1 VFKAVVQ
8 DAKIWK
14 NLLTAISTLIEEA
27 DFNTTED
34 GLKLRSMDPSHVA
47 MVDFEWSKEAF
58 EEYVCDKP
66 TNIRVNITTMLKLL
80 RRSKS
85 EESLEISYDEESK
98 KVELTLRGKILK
110 KFTMPT
116 LESVEEE
123 VPTPKLSFN
132 ARVKL
137 MSETLKEIV
146 EDSETVSDNISFK
159 AKEDKLF
166 VKASSELSNVG
177 MELSKTDGA
186 LLELDIKED
195 SDATFNLNYFGQMV
209 KAGSVTSEV
218 ATIEFSTNMPIRLE
232 FEMSQQGKLMYY
244 LAPRIEAE

>member
-1 VFKAVVQ
+1 MFKAVVQ

-27 DFNTTED
+27 DFNTTEE

-98 KVELTLRGKILK
+98 KVYLTLRGKILK

-159 AKEDKLF
+159 AKEDKLL

-209 KAGSVTSEV
+209 KAGSATSEV

-232 FEMSQQGKLMYY
+232 FEMSHQGKLMYY

>member
-1 VFKAVVQ
+1 MFKAVVQ

-27 DFNTTED
+27 DFNTSED

-85 EESLEISYDEESK
+85 EESLEISYDEERK
-98 KVELTLRGKILK
+98 KVDLTLRGKILK

-116 LESVEEE
+116 LESVDEE

-195 SDATFNLNYFGQMV
+195 SDATFNLNYFGEMV
-209 KAGSVTSEV
+209 KAGSATSEV

>member
-209 KAGSVTSEV
+209 KAGSATSEV

>member
-1 VFKAVVQ
+1 MFKAVVQ

-27 DFNTTED
+27 DFNTSEE

-58 EEYVCDKP
+58 EEYICDKP

-98 KVELTLRGKILK
+98 KVDLTLRGKILK

-186 LLELDIKED
+186 LLELDIKEN
-195 SDATFNLNYFGQMV
+195 SDATFNLNYFGEMV
-209 KAGSVTSEV
+209 KAGSATSEV

>member
-27 DFNTTED
+27 DFNTSED

-85 EESLEISYDEESK
+85 EESLEISYDEERK
-98 KVELTLRGKILK
+98 KVDLTLRGKILK

-195 SDATFNLNYFGQMV
+195 SDATFNLNYFGEMV
-209 KAGSVTSEV
+209 KAGSATSEV

>member
-1 VFKAVVQ
+1 MFKAVVQ

-27 DFNTTED
+27 DFNTTEN

-85 EESLEISYDEESK
+85 EESLEISYDEENK
-98 KVELTLRGKILK
+98 KVDLTLQGKIIK

-159 AKEDKLF
+159 AKEDKLL
-166 VKASSELSNVG
+166 VKASSELSNVD

-186 LLELDIKED
+186 LLELDIKEE
-195 SDATFNLNYFGQMV
+195 SDATFNLNYFGEMV
-209 KAGSVTSEV
+209 KAGSATSEV

-232 FEMSQQGKLMYY
+232 FEMSHQGKLMYY